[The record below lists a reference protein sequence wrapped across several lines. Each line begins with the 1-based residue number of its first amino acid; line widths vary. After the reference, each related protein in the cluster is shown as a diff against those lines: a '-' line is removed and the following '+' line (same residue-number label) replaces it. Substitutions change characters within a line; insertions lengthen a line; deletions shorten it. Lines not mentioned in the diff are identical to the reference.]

1 MIYEMCRLSGI
12 WCTAFKDPRH
22 RQWTMFS
29 VRLVEHPLP
38 TTERDVDGLIAWMID
53 TLSLVRKR
61 GDATADH
68 GRAGPVHR
76 LLRDHLFGHPDRS
89 WDAQMLA
96 DELAQM
102 PASLNHHLS
111 RLVETGLIGF
121 TNEGKGWRKYYLR
134 GGSLSNAVAHLQQHG
149 SMVLQQRFELVN
161 QRWMRSGEPLP
172 VELPQDES
180 APFSIGLVDHRPLPD
195 EAVGSLLSYWMNDFG
210 LLGERPGAEIQ
221 EDSISVRLFS
231 TLLERNL
238 PLSLDEATELHGGQK
253 ARIGRILERFR
264 ATGMVERVAR
274 TDRLNTALWTAMT
287 SQHQRRGEDWMLKK
301 GGFQRLL
308 NEQQQSGLLKALAQ
322 GSLSVEDVANHLST
336 VEAREQ
342 MLLLNLL
349 GGRLPMGYRMSGAS
363 ASAVQRRVQDR
374 LDRVM
379 RRMVRVAGLL
389 DEALAASKGS
399 S

>member
-1 MIYEMCRLSGI
+1 
-12 WCTAFKDPRH
+12 
-22 RQWTMFS
+22 MFS
-29 VRLVEHPLP
+29 LRLVEQPLP
-38 TTERDVDGLIAWMID
+38 TTERDVDGLVAWLID

-76 LLRDHLFGHPDRS
+76 LLRDHLLGVPDQS

-102 PASLNHHLS
+102 PASLNHHLA

-121 TNEGKGWRKYYLR
+121 TNEGKGWRKYFLR
-134 GGSLSNAVAHLQQHG
+134 GGSLTNAVAYVQQHATLI
-149 SMVLQQRFELVN
+149 VQQRFSLLHA
-161 QRWMRSGEPLP
+161 RWQRSGEPLP
-172 VELPQDES
+172 VELPEDEH
-180 APFSIGLVDHRPLPD
+180 ALFAIGLVDHRPLQADGEGD
-195 EAVGSLLSYWMNDFG
+195 ELSHWMNDFG
-210 LLGERPGAEIQ
+210 LLGERPGAEIAA
-221 EDSISVRLFS
+221 DSLSVRLFS
-231 TLLERNL
+231 TLLERDL
-238 PLSLDEATELHGGQK
+238 PLSLDEAAEMHGGQK
-253 ARIGRILERFR
+253 ARVGRILDRFR
-264 ATGMVERVAR
+264 ATGMVERVPR

-287 SQHQRRGEDWMLKK
+287 TQHQRRGEDWMLKK

-308 NEQQQSGLLKALAQ
+308 NEKQQSALLQALGKGA
-322 GSLSVEDVANHLST
+322 LTIDDVANHLAS

-363 ASAVQRRVQDR
+363 AAAVQRRVQDR
-374 LDRVM
+374 LDRVL

-389 DEALAASKGS
+389 DEALAS
-399 S
+399 SLSE